1 MTIDDRLAL
10 CQRLTNLKAYRPRR
24 RKGKRRFQDQRKRII
39 RKLRRAA

>member
-24 RKGKRRFQDQRKRII
+24 RKGKRRFQAKRKRIVRQI
-39 RKLRRAA
+39 RRAA